1 MSPLRKHAYVQFYVL
16 LLALIAYI
24 SFCVIFLFVF
34 PNLYFVSDFN
44 IRLSSLVVETTVF
57 ISLLY
62 SILSRRIKLGV
73 FWVCITIAIGCFL
86 IGNFISAFQVLN
98 VELPIQNFNISDVFL
113 LFFLFFFLFAFFYKI
128 MMECNKWEKAYLICD
143 LCIVV
148 TAIFTLEWYLFNK
161 PSANI
166 LFLSIGDVFLSFIFP
181 IIDLL
186 LLLLGVTLIFRPAI
200 FNAKIKLFIFIL
212 VLTGLAITDFYLQDD
227 LSERSVIFLRCLYR
241 VLLLFIAIAAT
252 IPKDASFKRN
262 YFIINPTF
270 GEKLLGIFPYLA
282 VAVLIGFTLKEQTSS
297 ATLITG
303 NCIAFVFVLIR
314 HTIVRM
320 QNKEL
325 TKTLKVFN
333 NQLEQT
339 VSQRTRDLI
348 NKSNDLVKNQER
360 FKSLYEYHPDPIL
373 TIDSNGI
380 VLNINQAG
388 SMLLGK
394 ESTALIGK
402 ECFSIFLDEDKSELE
417 AAIKKGK
424 RCSSSSLQLRVKNNN
439 EKDMLFWYV
448 TIVPIMIEGQIFGS
462 YVMVKDITRMKQ
474 QQEEINYLAFHD
486 TVTEIGNRIFFQ
498 QELDRSIKR
507 AKKTQDKF
515 GLLYIDLNR
524 FKTINDT
531 LGHSIGDR
539 VLKEVAKRFRT
550 YLSPPIPLAR
560 IGGDEFAII
569 VHNQTEQQLL
579 DLCKTLFRIT
589 EEPFVVNQ
597 HSFYLSL
604 SIGIAVY
611 PFGGINTTTLLQH
624 ADIAMYSAKEKGNN
638 AVCMYD
644 ETLSQK
650 VTRRLRLEQDLPN
663 AIENNEL
670 FLLYQ
675 PQIDSKAGKVIGAE
689 ALIRWQHPELGL
701 ISPFEFIPIAEE
713 TAQIISIGKW
723 TLQKACRQ
731 LKEWHSM
738 GFSNLKIG
746 INLSAIEFEQK
757 DFVQTMIST
766 IEEIGVPAN
775 SIDLELTERIAMVD
789 EKETLS
795 KLKVL
800 KSYGVHLSID
810 DFGTGYSSLAYL
822 PLYPIDTLKIP
833 REFVNRIGTSTD
845 GDEIIQTIISL
856 AHTLNMKVIAE
867 GVETKEQLTVLQ
879 RNACYLIQGYY
890 YSKPVNEDEF
900 MDFLSTMQ
908 NE

>member
-1 MSPLRKHAYVQFYVL
+1 
-16 LLALIAYI
+16 
-24 SFCVIFLFVF
+24 
-34 PNLYFVSDFN
+34 
-44 IRLSSLVVETTVF
+44 
-57 ISLLY
+57 
-62 SILSRRIKLGV
+62 
-73 FWVCITIAIGCFL
+73 
-86 IGNFISAFQVLN
+86 
-98 VELPIQNFNISDVFL
+98 
-113 LFFLFFFLFAFFYKI
+113 
-128 MMECNKWEKAYLICD
+128 
-143 LCIVV
+143 
-148 TAIFTLEWYLFNK
+148 
-161 PSANI
+161 
-166 LFLSIGDVFLSFIFP
+166 
-181 IIDLL
+181 
-186 LLLLGVTLIFRPAI
+186 
-200 FNAKIKLFIFIL
+200 
-212 VLTGLAITDFYLQDD
+212 
-227 LSERSVIFLRCLYR
+227 
-241 VLLLFIAIAAT
+241 
-252 IPKDASFKRN
+252 
-262 YFIINPTF
+262 
-270 GEKLLGIFPYLA
+270 
-282 VAVLIGFTLKEQTSS
+282 
-297 ATLITG
+297 
-303 NCIAFVFVLIR
+303 
-314 HTIVRM
+314 
-320 QNKEL
+320 
-325 TKTLKVFN
+325 
-333 NQLEQT
+333 
-339 VSQRTRDLI
+339 
-348 NKSNDLVKNQER
+348 
-360 FKSLYEYHPDPIL
+360 
-373 TIDSNGI
+373 
-380 VLNINQAG
+380 
-388 SMLLGK
+388 
-394 ESTALIGK
+394 LIGK

-439 EKDMLFWYV
+439 EKDILFWYV
-448 TIVPIMIEGQIFGS
+448 TIVPIMIEGQTFGS

-507 AKKTQDKF
+507 VQKTQDKF

-550 YLSPPIPLAR
+550 CLSPTIPLAR

-579 DLCKTLFRIT
+579 NLCKTLFLIT

-675 PQIDSKAGKVIGAE
+675 PQIDSKEGKVIGAE

-731 LKEWHSM
+731 LKEWHSA
-738 GFSNLKIG
+738 GFSNLKMG

-757 DFVQTMIST
+757 DFVQTIIYT

-775 SIDLELTERIAMVD
+775 SINLELTERIAMVD

-795 KLKVL
+795 KLKAL
-800 KSYGVHLSID
+800 KSFGVHLSID
-810 DFGTGYSSLAYL
+810 DFGTDYSSLAYL
-822 PLYPIDTLKIP
+822 PLYPIDILKIP

-845 GDEIIQTIISL
+845 GSEIIQTIISL
-856 AHTLNMKVIAE
+856 AHTLNMRVIAE

-879 RNACYLIQGYY
+879 HNACYFIQGYY
-890 YSKPVNEDEF
+890 YSKPLKKGEF
-900 MDFLSTMQ
+900 INFLKRKV
-908 NE
+908 

>member
-1 MSPLRKHAYVQFYVL
+1 MLKHSHVQFYVL
-16 LLALIAYI
+16 ILALIAYI
-24 SFCVIFLFVF
+24 SFCFLFLFIF
-34 PNLYFVSDFN
+34 PNHYFVSDFN
-44 IRLSSLVVETTVF
+44 IRVSSLIVETTVF

-62 SILSRRIKLGV
+62 SILSRKIKLEV
-73 FWVCITIAIGCFL
+73 FWMCITIAIGCFL

-98 VELPIQNFNISDVFL
+98 IELPIQNFNISDVVFL
-113 LFFLFFFLFAFFYKI
+113 VFLFFFLFGFFYKI
-128 MMECNKWEKAYLICD
+128 IKECNKWEKAYLLCD
-143 LCIVV
+143 ICIVV
-148 TAIFTLEWYLFNK
+148 TAIFTLEWYIFNK
-161 PSANI
+161 PTVNI
-166 LFLSIGDVFLSFIFP
+166 FFLSIGDVFLSFIFP

-186 LLLLGVTLIFRPAI
+186 LLLLGVSLIFRPAI
-200 FNAKIKLFIFIL
+200 FNAKSKLYIFII
-212 VLTGLAITDFYLQDD
+212 VLAGLAITDYLYFYLQDD
-227 LSERSVIFLRCLYR
+227 LSNRSVILLRCLYR
-241 VLLLFIAIAAT
+241 VFLLFIAIAAA
-252 IPKDASFKRN
+252 IPKNASSRRN
-262 YFIINPTF
+262 YFIIDPTF
-270 GEKLLGIFPYLA
+270 GKKLLVIFPYLA
-282 VAVLIGFTLKEQTSS
+282 VTILIGFTFKEQTSS

-320 QNKEL
+320 QNRDL
-325 TKTLKVFN
+325 TEMLKVFN
-333 NQLEQT
+333 NQLEQK
-339 VSQRTRDLI
+339 VSQRTEDLI

-373 TIDSNGI
+373 TIDSNGT

-394 ESTALIGK
+394 NSDELIGK
-402 ECFSIFLDEDKSELE
+402 ECFSIFLDEDRSELE
-417 AAIKKGK
+417 AALKQGK
-424 RCSSSSLQLRVKNNN
+424 RCSSASLQLRVKNNN
-439 EKDMLFWYV
+439 GKDIHFWYV
-448 TIVPIMIEGQIFGS
+448 TIVPIMIEGQPFGS
-462 YVMVKDITRMKQ
+462 YVMVKDITKMRQ
-474 QQEEINYLAFHD
+474 QQDEINYLAFHD
-486 TVTEIGNRIFFQ
+486 TVTKIGNRTFFQ
-498 QELDRSIKR
+498 QELEKSIER
-507 AKKTQDKF
+507 AQKTQDEF

-531 LGHSIGDR
+531 LGHSIGDS

-550 YLSPPIPLAR
+550 CLSPAIPLAR

-569 VHNQTEQQLL
+569 VHNHSEQQLL
-579 DLCKTLFRIT
+579 DLCETLFRIT

-611 PFGGINTTTLLQH
+611 PFGGTNITTLLQH
-624 ADIAMYSAKEKGNN
+624 ADIAMYNAKKKGNN

-644 ETLSQK
+644 ETLSK
-650 VTRRLRLEQDLPN
+650 RITRRLRLEQDLPN
-663 AIENNEL
+663 ALENDEL

-675 PQIDSKAGKVIGAE
+675 PQVDSKTGKVIGAE

-713 TAQIISIGKW
+713 TSQIIPVGKW
-723 TLQKACRQ
+723 ILQEACRQ
-731 LKEWHSM
+731 LKKWHSA
-738 GFSNLKIG
+738 GYANLKMG

-757 DFVQTMIST
+757 DFVQTIKST
-766 IEEIGVPAN
+766 IEGVGVPAS

-833 REFVNRIGTSTD
+833 REFINRIGTSND
-845 GDEIIQTIISL
+845 GNEIINTIISL
-856 AHTLNMKVIAE
+856 AHTLKMKVIAE

-879 RNACYLIQGYY
+879 RNECYLIQGYY
-890 YSKPVNEDEF
+890 YSKPLNEDEF
-900 MDFLSTMQ
+900 IKFLITV
-908 NE
+908 